1 MKTRT
6 WILLFA
12 ALAVVCVTLSL
23 FFFRAGDASRYAEV
37 YSDGELLYT
46 LDLGKDGTYRVCHAD
61 DWNLLV
67 VEDGKIR
74 VESASCAGQD
84 CVHRGAANSGAPLV
98 CLPNRLVIRFVGE
111 QSVDAVVG

>member
-1 MKTRT
+1 MKTRN
-6 WILLFA
+6 WLLIFGILALLCVLALFLLKRPPA
-12 ALAVVCVTLSL
+12 AM
-23 FFFRAGDASRYAEV
+23 AEV

-84 CVHRGAANSGAPLV
+84 CVHRGAANSGPPLV
-98 CLPNRLVIRFVGE
+98 CLPNRLVIEFIGE
-111 QSVDAVVG
+111 NELDAMLG